1 MKVEQAILHVAQ
13 QIAANLVRDI
23 QWENY
28 PEIGEYD
35 WDRINV
41 EIQRLVPDS
50 RFFNEAITL
59 LEQRGAG
66 NGDND
71 E

>member
-1 MKVEQAILHVAQ
+1 MKLEQAILHVAQ

-23 QWENY
+23 QWEDY